1 MARKRSLGR
10 QNPPQIHMYTEGQ
23 TEVLYFNQLKKH
35 FRVKDRKKLTIK
47 HINKQGLNLFHHVN
61 TLYRKHDFDVSP
73 TDIVLVIDKDQ
84 TSISDLE
91 RLKEGCQQKGYQVI
105 FSNHSFELW
114 ILLHFERVSTFM
126 ENQALLRR
134 LDLVIG
140 RKYQKTDEHFIEKL
154 VDKIQRAIEHSNE
167 MPGEITDFSRNPY
180 TNVGKII
187 PTLFTL
193 DETS

>member
-35 FRVKDRKKLTIK
+35 FRVKSGKKLTVK
-47 HINKQGLNLFHHVN
+47 QINKQGLKLFHHVK
-61 TLYRKHDFDVSP
+61 TLYRKHDFKVSP
-73 TDIVLVIDKDQ
+73 TDIILVVDKDQ
-84 TSISDLE
+84 TSISELE
-91 RLKEGCQQKGYQVI
+91 QLKESCNQKGYQLM

-114 ILLHFERVSTFM
+114 ILLHFEKVSTYM
-126 ENQALLRR
+126 ENP
-134 LDLVIG
+134 DLIKKLNKLVG
-140 RKYQKTDEHFIEKL
+140 GKYQKTDNRFVEKL
-154 VDKIQRAIEHSNE
+154 VITVQKAIEHSKE
-167 MPGEITDFSRNPY
+167 MSPEIQDFKQNPY

>member
-1 MARKRSLGR
+1 MARKKSRGR
-10 QNPPQIHMYTEGQ
+10 QNPPQIQIYSEGQ

-61 TLYRKHDFDVSP
+61 TLYRKHDLDVSP

-91 RLKEGCQQKGYQVI
+91 RLKEGCHQKGYQVI

-126 ENQALLRR
+126 ENQALLMR
-134 LDLVIG
+134 LDQVIG
-140 RKYQKTDEHFIEKL
+140 GKYQKTDEHFIEKL
-154 VDKIQRAIEHSNE
+154 VSKVHRAIEYSKE
-167 MPGEITDFSRNPY
+167 MPAEINDFSRNPY
-180 TNVGKII
+180 TNAGKVIPSLFII
-187 PTLFTL
+187 DNML
-193 DETS
+193 